1 MAYVG
6 RTRKQTR
13 GESVAVRQ
21 RLSNSQESETDGVR
35 PGDARVES
43 DGQFR
48 TLIENSLDGIAVLNG
63 DLSIRFLS
71 PSVVWILGYRPEE
84 LTQKYAPA
92 YLHPDDAKSAESYVD
107 NSAQYREKPVSI
119 EVRFLHKDGE
129 WRVLEGIARN
139 LLHDPQ
145 VNGIVVNYRDITERV
160 RAEEVLRE
168 RERQFRA
175 LIENSLD
182 GVAVLNREMSATY
195 ASPSAERILGYR
207 SGELTG
213 KNSLE
218 LVHPDDMQDVLHGL
232 SQLLGTP
239 SITRRQE
246 VRVRH
251 RDGRWRVIE
260 GVGSNL
266 LSDSVVNGIVINFR
280 DVTDRRQAE
289 EARIE
294 QAAALAA
301 AKETSTT
308 LEQLVEERTRGE
320 RRRADQ
326 LRAINEV
333 ARKISSILNLD
344 ELIPYVAG
352 TLQETFGYYNVNIL
366 LLGPESRALVLRA
379 SAGGYKEPAPIGSPV
394 ETTEG
399 VVGWAART
407 GQGLTVNDV
416 SQEPKYS
423 FVEELADT
431 RSELAVP
438 IKIGAEIVGVLDIRS
453 ADLDAFDEID
463 LFTAETLADQLAVA
477 LQNARL
483 YEQAQEIATVEE
495 RQRLA
500 RDLHD
505 AVTQTLFSASLI
517 AEVLPRLWETDRA
530 EARRRLEEIR
540 QLTRG
545 ALAEMRMLLLELR
558 PAALAELGLGELLR
572 QLSEATTGRTGL
584 PVRCT
589 MEGQCTLPPDVQ
601 IAIYRVAQEA
611 LNNISKHAAASEA
624 LLSLTCR
631 PGSAELRVCDNGS
644 GFAPDR
650 VPPDKLGLG
659 IMRERAEAIGAVLAI
674 RSEVGSGSSVE
685 VTWPAAPDEESP

>member
-6 RTRKQTR
+6 RTRKQIR
-13 GESVAVRQ
+13 GESAAVRQ
-21 RLSNSQESETDGVR
+21 RVSHSEESETGGAR
-35 PGDARVES
+35 PDRARAES
-43 DGQFR
+43 DEQFR

-71 PSVVWILGYRPEE
+71 PSVEWILGYRPEE
-84 LTQKYAPA
+84 LTHKYAPG
-92 YLHPDDAKSAESYVD
+92 YLHPDDARSAESYVD

-119 EVRFLHKDGE
+119 EVRFLHKDGQ

-160 RAEEVLRE
+160 RAEEALRE

-175 LIENSLD
+175 LIEHSLD

-195 ASPSAERILGYR
+195 TSPSAERILGYR

-218 LVHPDDMQDVLHGL
+218 LVHPDDMQNVLHGL
-232 SQLLGTP
+232 SELLGTP
-239 SITRRQE
+239 PVTRRQE

-260 GVGSNL
+260 GVASNL
-266 LSDSVVNGIVINFR
+266 LPDPAVNGIVINFR
-280 DVTDRRQAE
+280 DVTERKQAE

-366 LLGPESRALVLRA
+366 LLDTKSRALVLRA
-379 SAGGYKEPAPIGSPV
+379 SAGGYKEAAPIGSPI
-394 ETTEG
+394 EATEG
-399 VVGWAART
+399 VVGWAVRN
-407 GQGLTVNDV
+407 GRGLMVNDV
-416 SQEPKYS
+416 SREPKYS

-517 AEVLPRLWETDRA
+517 AEVLPQLWEADRA

-558 PAALAELGLGELLR
+558 PAALTELGLGELLR
-572 QLSEATTGRTGL
+572 QMSEATTGRTGL

-624 LLSLTCR
+624 VLSLTCR

-644 GFAPDR
+644 GFAPES
-650 VPPDKLGLG
+650 VSPDKLGLG
-659 IMRERAEAIGAVLAI
+659 IMRERAEAIGAVLAV

-685 VTWPAAPDEESP
+685 VTWPAAPDGESP